1 MNLRQR
7 ISVIAA
13 SLLPALALCA
23 YFALAPAKA
32 SADSCPPGTIYS
44 PCSGHPGE
52 CGNGAGECFAN
63 GSKNGL
69 YMFCYHCS
77 QGGISNG
84 HCTDPLAVCIPGGP
98 GSCNDGCVTC
108 SLTQCTP

>member
-1 MNLRQR
+1 MNLKQR

-63 GSKNGL
+63 GSKGKP
-69 YMFCYHCS
+69 YVFCSTCLVYPPICS
-77 QGGISNG
+77 QI
-84 HCTDPLAVCIPGGP
+84 GGP
-98 GSCNDGCVTC
+98 GNCNNGCVTC
-108 SLTQCTP
+108 TECANGSCP